1 MPANN
6 VKSFEVESFKA
17 KLSKLA
23 EARTVDDSVFADVI
37 YTALSK
43 FGIDEEE
50 FRDTFGLTKG
60 AVERWTQQKNM
71 PQPNIRPKVIA
82 WIKSQLL

>member
-1 MPANN
+1 MN
-6 VKSFEVESFKA
+6 VKSFETESFKA

-23 EARTVDDSVFADVI
+23 ETKTIEDAVFADVI

-43 FGIDEEE
+43 FRIEEEE

-60 AVERWTQQKNM
+60 AVERWTQRQNL
-71 PQPNIRPKVIA
+71 PQPNVRCKIIA
-82 WIKSQLL
+82 WIRSKLL